1 MTGKA
6 KYAVVTA
13 VAAVIVAALFF
24 TYTLWNSSGI
34 LTMIPRPEESRP
46 YVLTETKE
54 GSYPKA
60 LSALL
65 TDGVYAL
72 LKDGTPRNALLTAA
86 SAAKEA
92 ALLVEDGGG
101 GMTEVYA
108 SFRFAPSDTAG
119 LKKGLLPDILK
130 VVFKEASVRAGSER
144 GVFVIESEG
153 LSSPVYYTV
162 KGKNVVMAAEL
173 SVLRRME
180 EASKKSSANL
190 GGKKWNQEKSCPAHI
205 EISDGGA
212 ITANAE
218 HKFPITV
225 EAAWRSLDP
234 KSPSDPAGEIRW
246 ALVNLGKPVEAY
258 LSSTLKA
265 RKWDTAD
272 CIIPEPLL
280 LSMGIDLPPLGG
292 DPKDWPF
299 PLSSL
304 GEIAENLDMK
314 DDQIREIL
322 SGQTVFSLGGQN
334 RILWFSLPGFL
345 VEFSGRSALMSE
357 LVDSFWKNLFFGAE
371 PKPLPGFTF
380 GGTTNVPFSVIGAG
394 RDGIAV
400 LGLTTPQSINA
411 KNRLGKFLKDD
422 ESVVGWMLAD
432 LPRIGGA
439 LSEMTKMSSF
449 LGEESAEDA
458 EPYDDGDSGYGEE
471 EPLAEPLQPELSL
484 SPFDQGI
491 TDSFGNVLKR
501 LGRVLIVW
509 ETPLS
514 GRINWYKTAAK

>member
-1 MTGKA
+1 MLYDGKGQIRRGHSRSGGDTCGS
-6 KYAVVTA
+6 V
-13 VAAVIVAALFF
+13 F

-34 LTMIPRPEESRP
+34 LTMIPKPEGSRP

-72 LKDGTPRNALLTAA
+72 LKGGTPRNALLSAA

-92 ALLVEDGGG
+92 ALLVEDGGE

-108 SFRFAPSDTAG
+108 SFRFAPSDTSA
-119 LKKGLLPDILK
+119 LKKGSLPEALK
-130 VVFKEASVRAGSER
+130 TVFKGASVRAGSEKGVCDR
-144 GVFVIESEG
+144 GG
-153 LSSPVYYTV
+153 GALLSRLLH
-162 KGKNVVMAAEL
+162 GKRQECPDGGGASACAG
-173 SVLRRME
+173 ME
-180 EASKKSSANL
+180 DASKKSSANL
-190 GGKKWNQEKSCPAHI
+190 GGKKWRQEKSWPAHI
-205 EISDGGA
+205 EVSDGGV
-212 ITANAE
+212 ITAGAE
-218 HKFPITV
+218 HKFPITI
-225 EAAWRSLDP
+225 EAAWHSLEP
-234 KSPSDPAGEIRW
+234 KNPSDPAGEIRW
-246 ALVNLGKPVEAY
+246 ALVDLGKPVEAY
-258 LSSTLKA
+258 LSSSLKA
-265 RKWDTAD
+265 KKWDTAD

-280 LSMGIDLPPLGG
+280 LSMGINLPPLGG
-292 DPKDWPF
+292 DPRDWPF

-314 DDQIREIL
+314 EAQIREIL

-345 VEFSGRSALMSE
+345 VEFSGRTELMNE

-411 KNRLGKFLKDD
+411 KNRLGKFLKED
-422 ESVVGWMLAD
+422 EAVVGWMLAD
-432 LPRIGGA
+432 LPRIEA
-439 LSEMTKMSSF
+439 RCPK
-449 LGEESAEDA
+449 
-458 EPYDDGDSGYGEE
+458 
-471 EPLAEPLQPELSL
+471 
-484 SPFDQGI
+484 
-491 TDSFGNVLKR
+491 
-501 LGRVLIVW
+501 
-509 ETPLS
+509 
-514 GRINWYKTAAK
+514 

>member
-1 MTGKA
+1 MTEKV
-6 KYAVVTA
+6 KYAA
-13 VAAVIVAALFF
+13 GAAAAAVILAALFF
-24 TYTLWNSSGI
+24 SYTLWNSSGI
-34 LTMIPRPEESRP
+34 LTMIPRPEDSRP

-54 GSYPKA
+54 GSYPQA

-72 LKDGTPRNALLTAA
+72 LKGGTPRNALLSAA
-86 SAAKEA
+86 AAAKEA

-101 GMTEVYA
+101 GMAEVYA
-108 SFRFAPSDTAG
+108 SLRFAPADTSA
-119 LKKGLLPDILK
+119 LKKGALPESLK
-130 VVFKEASVRAGSER
+130 PIFKGASVRAGSDK
-144 GVFVIESEG
+144 GVFVIEAEG
-153 LSSPVYYTV
+153 LSSPVYYAV
-162 KGKNVVMAAEL
+162 KGKTVAMAAEL
-173 SVLRRME
+173 PALRRME
-180 EASKKSSANL
+180 EASKRSAGNL
-190 GGKKWNQEKSCPAHI
+190 GGKKWRQEKSWPAHI
-205 EISDGGA
+205 EISDGGT

-225 EAAWRSLDP
+225 EAAWRGLEP
-234 KSPSDPAGEIRW
+234 KSPADPAGEIRW
-246 ALVNLGKPVEAY
+246 ALVDLGKSVEAY
-258 LSSTLKA
+258 LSSSLKA
-265 RKWDTAD
+265 KRWDTGD

-280 LSMGIDLPPLGG
+280 LSMGVNLPPLGG
-292 DPKDWPF
+292 DPRDWPF

-314 DDQIREIL
+314 DDQIREVL

-345 VEFSGRSALMSE
+345 VEFSGRPALMNE

-371 PKPLPGFTF
+371 PKPLPGFSF

-411 KNRLGKFLKDD
+411 KNRLGKFLKED
-422 ESVVGWMLAD
+422 EAVVGWMLAD

-449 LGEESAEDA
+449 LGEESMEDA
-458 EPYDDGDSGYGEE
+458 EPYDGGYQEYSGEE
-471 EPLAEPLQPELSL
+471 QLAEPLQPELSL

-491 TDSFGNVLKR
+491 TDSFGSVLKR
-501 LGRVLIVW
+501 LGRVLVVW
-509 ETPLS
+509 EKPLS
-514 GRINWYKTAAK
+514 GRINWYKAAK

>member
-1 MTGKA
+1 
-6 KYAVVTA
+6 
-13 VAAVIVAALFF
+13 
-24 TYTLWNSSGI
+24 
-34 LTMIPRPEESRP
+34 
-46 YVLTETKE
+46 
-54 GSYPKA
+54 
-60 LSALL
+60 
-65 TDGVYAL
+65 
-72 LKDGTPRNALLTAA
+72 
-86 SAAKEA
+86 
-92 ALLVEDGGG
+92 
-101 GMTEVYA
+101 
-108 SFRFAPSDTAG
+108 
-119 LKKGLLPDILK
+119 
-130 VVFKEASVRAGSER
+130 
-144 GVFVIESEG
+144 
-153 LSSPVYYTV
+153 
-162 KGKNVVMAAEL
+162 
-173 SVLRRME
+173 
-180 EASKKSSANL
+180 
-190 GGKKWNQEKSCPAHI
+190 
-205 EISDGGA
+205 
-212 ITANAE
+212 
-218 HKFPITV
+218 
-225 EAAWRSLDP
+225 
-234 KSPSDPAGEIRW
+234 
-246 ALVNLGKPVEAY
+246 
-258 LSSTLKA
+258 
-265 RKWDTAD
+265 
-272 CIIPEPLL
+272 
-280 LSMGIDLPPLGG
+280 
-292 DPKDWPF
+292 
-299 PLSSL
+299 
-304 GEIAENLDMK
+304 MK

-345 VEFSGRSALMSE
+345 VECSGRSALMNE

-371 PKPLPGFTF
+371 PKPIPGFTF

-509 ETPLS
+509 EKPLS

>member
-1 MTGKA
+1 MTERV
-6 KYAVVTA
+6 KYAAGTA
-13 VAAVIVAALFF
+13 AAAVILTVLFF

-34 LTMIPRPEESRP
+34 LTMIPKPEGSRP

-72 LKDGTPRNALLTAA
+72 LKGGTPRNALLSAA

-92 ALLVEDGGG
+92 ALLVEDGGE

-108 SFRFAPSDTAG
+108 SFRFAPSDTSA
-119 LKKGLLPDILK
+119 LKKGSLPEALK
-130 VVFKEASVRAGSER
+130 TVFKGASVRAGSEK
-144 GVFVIESEG
+144 GVFTIEAEG

-162 KGKNVVMAAEL
+162 KGKNVLMAAEL
-173 SVLRRME
+173 SALRRME
-180 EASKKSSANL
+180 DASKKSSANL
-190 GGKKWNQEKSCPAHI
+190 GGKKWRQEKSWPAHI
-205 EISDGGA
+205 EVSDGGV
-212 ITANAE
+212 ITAGAE
-218 HKFPITV
+218 HKFPITI
-225 EAAWRSLDP
+225 EAAWHSLEP
-234 KSPSDPAGEIRW
+234 KNPSDPAGEIRW
-246 ALVNLGKPVEAY
+246 ALVDLGKPVEAY
-258 LSSTLKA
+258 LSSSLKA
-265 RKWDTAD
+265 KKWDTAD

-280 LSMGIDLPPLGG
+280 LSMGINLPPLSG
-292 DPKDWPF
+292 DPRGWPF

-314 DDQIREIL
+314 EAQIREIL

-345 VEFSGRSALMSE
+345 VEFSGRTELMNE

-411 KNRLGKFLKDD
+411 KNRLGKFLKED
-422 ESVVGWMLAD
+422 EAVVGWMLAD

-449 LGEESAEDA
+449 LEEEGM
-458 EPYDDGDSGYGEE
+458 EDSGPYGDYQGYGDNEQ
-471 EPLAEPLQPELSL
+471 LAEPLQPDLSL

-491 TDSFGNVLKR
+491 TDSFGSVLKQ

-509 ETPLS
+509 EKPLS